1 MDDHK
6 TTPPEK
12 PDWGERRRRPEP
24 PPRPAPTPRPTPEPE
39 PETSPDPHPSDPPP
53 PHGDPLFD
61 EFHPRRGEDWGA
73 RHGTPPPPP
82 PPRSGLDFSAL
93 FVLLDALRRA
103 APTELQE
110 RVTAFIREGLLT
122 LRSLIDWYLERLER
136 PSREPKVEDIPID

>member
-6 TTPPEK
+6 TTPPDK
-12 PDWGERRRRPEP
+12 PDWGSRRRRPEP
-24 PPRPAPTPRPTPEPE
+24 PPRRDPPPRPEPPPEASRE
-39 PETSPDPHPSDPPP
+39 PRPSEPPP
-53 PHGDPLFD
+53 PHGDPLSD
-61 EFHPRRGEDWGA
+61 DPYRRGDEDWGA
-73 RHGTPPPPP
+73 RHGAPPPPP

-103 APTELQE
+103 APTELQD